1 MAKSPLPDLLRLRR
15 LRSPRDRDR
24 DLVLSRRP
32 RLRLRLRWPRCCSRD
47 RDLLRPASDLRGG
60 VEPRLPD
67 RLRVRDLLR
76 LRLRLRYLFL
86 SSGLRT
92 SLLSGTLC
100 SGSGELSLLMLSSGV
115 GDFCRM
121 PASMSSC
128 FFLIAACLSLLHS
141 YSPSLSHPSG
151 SLHKDNKCHFSAL
164 EVRYV
169 QLPWSLVARARV
181 EQLHGGHQPV
191 IGRLRRR
198 QPDEVRVQ
206 WLVPALL

>member
-1 MAKSPLPDLLRLRR
+1 MAKSPLPDLLLLRR

-32 RLRLRLRWPRCCSRD
+32 RLRLRLRWPRCCPRD

-76 LRLRLRYLFL
+76 LRLRYLFL

-100 SGSGELSLLMLSSGV
+100 SGSGELSLLILSSGV

-128 FFLIAACLSLLHS
+128 FFFIAACLSLLHS
-141 YSPSLSHPSG
+141 YRPSLSQPSG
-151 SLHKDNKCHFSAL
+151 SLHENKRCHIRSAL
-164 EVRYV
+164 RASDVT
-169 QLPWSLVARARV
+169 LVSRGSGPSRTAPRRPSAGHWEAAV
-181 EQLHGGHQPV
+181 EAAG
-191 IGRLRRR
+191 
-198 QPDEVRVQ
+198 
-206 WLVPALL
+206 